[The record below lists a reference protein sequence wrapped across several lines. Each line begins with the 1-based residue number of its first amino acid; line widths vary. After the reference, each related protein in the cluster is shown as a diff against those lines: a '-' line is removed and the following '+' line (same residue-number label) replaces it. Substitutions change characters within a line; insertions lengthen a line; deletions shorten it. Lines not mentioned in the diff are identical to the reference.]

1 MTSRDHVPIDGD
13 GAPEDQRSD
22 GDPAGCRRA
31 RAEHELR
38 VATIVALA
46 LLLVGQVLLLA
57 GLGTIA
63 VVVLAVPGTIAGV
76 VLARRWQRM
85 AAGD

>member
-1 MTSRDHVPIDGD
+1 VPGRDHVPVDGD
-13 GAPEDQRSD
+13 GAPEDPLNE
-22 GDPAGCRRA
+22 GDPAGCRRE
-31 RAEHELR
+31 RAERELR

-46 LLLVGQVLLLA
+46 LLLVGQILLLA